1 MKKLYYLL
9 TVFLLAV
16 ILTGCGK
23 KDDGL
28 EEYRAEMSSFTDTIN
43 ELVSSIESIDLESE
57 TRTEELLGYLDE
69 MDAAFTAM
77 GNLEV
82 PEPFANI
89 EELAD
94 AASANL
100 SKSVSLYHQAFD
112 NPENYDPQLI
122 EAALE
127 YYSRAFKRLD
137 YIGTIL
143 QGDLPEDESI
153 TIIHEDDDTPVETTP
168 QEDESDS
175 ESETENPAPEEDTG
189 AESSEGDETPE
200 ESPEQ

>member
-1 MKKLYYLL
+1 MKKMYYLL

-28 EEYRAEMSSFTDTIN
+28 EEYRAEMSAFTDTIN

-82 PEPFANI
+82 PEQFANI

-94 AASANL
+94 EASANL

-153 TIIHEDDDTPVETTP
+153 TIIHEDDDTPAETTP
-168 QEDESDS
+168 QEDESYS
-175 ESETENPAPEEDTG
+175 ESETENPEPEEDTG